1 MIQLLLDFCS
11 LALSIASITDTSDTS
26 DNSQFNPVIHYE
38 LSGLEDDPVVS

>member
-26 DNSQFNPVIHYE
+26 QFNPVTHCE